1 MNTIKITFVAVL
13 VFLSSVVS
21 AQNNSQTLFENTP
34 EIGFYV
40 SPGLQVGPVAGET
53 AGFAA
58 FKGGVTFA
66 QQFTVGG
73 MYSFSFNE
81 FTPSVETDQ
90 DMYMDVQLGGLLL
103 EYTLSP
109 SKLFHFTF
117 PLAVGAG
124 EIQMD
129 WKESSPNYNND
140 MLSEDNFFFVEPG
153 AMLEM
158 NVAKYVRLN
167 AGLTYRLVPG
177 GVDYRSYDAADI
189 SGLTASFGLK
199 FGIFE

>member
-1 MNTIKITFVAVL
+1 MVFASSL
-13 VFLSSVVS
+13 VF
-21 AQNNSQTLFENTP
+21 AQNDSQTLFANTP
-34 EIGFYV
+34 EIGFYI
-40 SPGLQVGPVAGET
+40 SPGLQAGSVAGEA

-58 FKGGVTFA
+58 FRGGVTFA

-73 MYSFSFNE
+73 MYSFTFNE
-81 FTPSVETDQ
+81 FIPSVETDR
-90 DMYMDVQLGGLLL
+90 DMQLRGLLL

-109 SKLFHFTF
+109 SKMFHLTF
-117 PLAVGAG
+117 PLAIGAG

-129 WKESSPNYNND
+129 WKEGSPNYNND
-140 MLSEDNFFFVEPG
+140 MLSEDNFFFAEPG
-153 AMLEM
+153 AMLEV

-177 GVDYRSYDAADI
+177 GVDYRTYDAADI
-189 SGLTASFGLK
+189 SGLTGSFGLK

>member
-73 MYSFSFNE
+73 M
-81 FTPSVETDQ
+81 
-90 DMYMDVQLGGLLL
+90 
-103 EYTLSP
+103 
-109 SKLFHFTF
+109 
-117 PLAVGAG
+117 
-124 EIQMD
+124 
-129 WKESSPNYNND
+129 
-140 MLSEDNFFFVEPG
+140 
-153 AMLEM
+153 
-158 NVAKYVRLN
+158 
-167 AGLTYRLVPG
+167 
-177 GVDYRSYDAADI
+177 
-189 SGLTASFGLK
+189 
-199 FGIFE
+199 

>member
-1 MNTIKITFVAVL
+1 MNTVKITIVAVL
-13 VFLSSVVS
+13 AFFSSVVS
-21 AQNNSQTLFENTP
+21 AQNNSQTLFENVP
-34 EIGFYV
+34 EIGFYL
-40 SPGLQVGPVAGET
+40 SPGLQAGPVAGET
-53 AGFAA
+53 AGFASL
-58 FKGGVTFA
+58 KGGVTFA

-90 DMYMDVQLGGLLL
+90 DIYMDVQLGGLLL

-124 EIQMD
+124 EVQMD
-129 WKESSPNYNND
+129 WKESSPNYNSD
-140 MLSEDNFFFVEPG
+140 MLSEDNFLFVEPG
-153 AMLEM
+153 AMLEV
-158 NVAKYVRLN
+158 NVARYVRLN

-177 GVDYRSYDAADI
+177 GVDYRTYDAADL
-189 SGLTASFGLK
+189 SGLTGLFGLK